1 MHKKVTC
8 AGFTDLY
15 SSTNGIKTI
24 AATRLALARSLIALG
39 PSHRKMLP
47 LTGAFWW
54 SLRGVATIYSLLT
67 ADLKPTIGFKGLT
80 ASHRASDA
88 FKLGEALTRWFA
100 QKHLNVVVFA
110 PLETWTGTL
119 GAHARSFKYPPKP
132 MPKYFRHSVNVGAK
146 SQPDFLGLTGAGLV
160 HVLESKGRAGF
171 GTYGVTKKVVNS
183 ARNKALRQVCQ
194 IATVNGYPPET
205 RTACVFAFDQNGT
218 FGRVTDPPS
227 SETYDYR
234 ISLQTVIRQSY
245 AVILDPLFQR
255 FSTPIDVDYLGI
267 EFMPGWKFGIHKA
280 VYKQLQII
288 KDEEGAAEFL
298 LALLTPPFEA
308 TETTDPNRRADRSI
322 GPDGLILV
330 GDLDTIKGRLPDPFG

>member
-1 MHKKVTC
+1 
-8 AGFTDLY
+8 
-15 SSTNGIKTI
+15 
-24 AATRLALARSLIALG
+24 
-39 PSHRKMLP
+39 MLP
-47 LTGAFWW
+47 LRGAFWW

-67 ADLKPTIGFKGLT
+67 ADLNPTAGFKGLT

-100 QKHLNVVVFA
+100 QKHLDAVVFA

-119 GAHARSFKYPPKP
+119 GAHTLSYKYPPKQ
-132 MPKYFRHSVNVGAK
+132 MPKYFRHSVKVSAK
-146 SQPDFLGLTGAGLV
+146 SEPDFLGLTGTGLV

-171 GTYGVTKKVVNS
+171 GTYGVTEKVVNS

-194 IATVNGYPPET
+194 IATVNGAPPET

-218 FGRVTDPPS
+218 FGQVTDPPS
-227 SETYDYR
+227 SEIYDYR
-234 ISLQTVIRQSY
+234 IRLQTVIRQSY

-280 VYKQLQII
+280 IYERLETM
-288 KDEEGAAEFL
+288 KDEDGAAEFL
-298 LALLTPPFEA
+298 LALRTRSFEA
-308 TETTDPNRRADRSI
+308 TEIADPNRRTDRSI

-330 GDLDTIKGRLPDPFG
+330 GDPNAIKGRLPDPFG